1 MQRVNCWEVKGCGRE
16 PGGKNVQRLGVCP
29 AATDERLSGLHGGK
43 NAGRAC
49 WVIAGTLCE
58 GKVQGTFAQKY
69 QDCTQCDFFRQ
80 VRMEEGSDYQ
90 TSLVLLKKLKVIK

>member
-1 MQRVNCWEVKGCGRE
+1 VKR
-16 PGGKNVQRLGVCP
+16 RGVCP
-29 AATDERLSGLHGGK
+29 AATDERLKGLHGGK

-49 WVIAGTLCE
+49 WVIAGTFCE

-69 QDCTQCDFFRQ
+69 QDCTQCEFFRQ

-90 TSLVLLKKLKVIK
+90 TSLVILKKLKVIK